1 MARRLE
7 GRDAVELYVTQN
19 GQIAI
24 KQDSTLSDE
33 MIVFLEPHD
42 VPRVVK
48 WLKECVAD
56 AEEVR
61 AITDDE
67 AVNEQV
73 VPQ

>member
-7 GRDAVELYVTQN
+7 GRDAVEVYVTQN

-24 KQDSTLSDE
+24 KQDSTMSDE
-33 MIVFLEPHD
+33 VIVFLEPHD
-42 VPRVVK
+42 VPRIVK

-56 AEEVR
+56 ADEIR
-61 AITDDE
+61 QMKDDE